1 MLRAASIGLGWWA
14 DELASAI
21 QGKSDK
27 IEIVACYSRSPEKR
41 SAFSEKFSARP
52 LESYEAV
59 LADPEVEGVVLS
71 TQHSQHVDHVIQ
83 AAAAGKQVFVEKPL
97 ALTGASALQAVEACE
112 KAGVV
117 LAVGQN
123 RRFIPAVVALKK
135 LLDEKALGTPLH
147 FEAHFSAPGVQRYAP
162 DFWRANRTE
171 SPGGGLTG
179 LGIHM
184 IDLIGWLGGRI
195 ERATGNVKRLAAP
208 IEIDDTTTALFD
220 LEGGASGYLGCV
232 FMSPYTSFLNVY
244 GTEMNAYCAVDENR
258 LELLRAG
265 EARQAVSVGPNES
278 LKEELEAFATACA
291 GGAPFRVPPLEAAQ
305 AVAAMEAIIVSAEE
319 GGLQRPVSRLGETV

>member
-1 MLRAASIGLGWWA
+1 MLRAASIGLGWWSK
-14 DELASAI
+14 ELASAI

-27 IEIVACYSRSPEKR
+27 IQIVACYSRSADKR
-41 SAFSEKFSARP
+41 ASFAEAYAVRP

-59 LADPEVEGVVLS
+59 LADPEVEAVVLT
-71 TQHSQHVDHVIQ
+71 TQHSQHVDHVKQ

-97 ALTGASALQAVEACE
+97 ALTGASALQAVEACKE
-112 KAGVV
+112 AGVT
-117 LAVGQN
+117 LAVGHN

-135 LLDEKALGTPLH
+135 LLDEGAFGTPLH
-147 FEAHFSAPGVQRYAP
+147 FEANFSVPGVQRYSP

-184 IDLIGWLGGRI
+184 IDLVGWLGGRI
-195 ERATGNVKRLAAP
+195 ERATGSVKRQAAP

-220 LEGGASGYLGCV
+220 LEGGASGYLGCM

-244 GTEMNAYCAVDENR
+244 GTEMNAFCSVDENR
-258 LELLRAG
+258 LELLRPG
-265 EARQAVSVGPNES
+265 ETRQPVSLGPNES
-278 LKEELEAFATACA
+278 LKEELEAFADAC
-291 GGAPFRVPPLEAAQ
+291 GGGTPFRVPPLEAAQ
-305 AVAAMEAIIVSAEE
+305 AVAAMEAIIVSAGE
-319 GGLQRPVSRLGETV
+319 GGLPQPVPRPG

>member
-1 MLRAASIGLGWWA
+1 MLRTASVGLGWWSK
-14 DELASAI
+14 ELASAV

-27 IEIVACYSRSPEKR
+27 IQIVACYSRSADKR
-41 SAFSEKFSARP
+41 VAFAETYSARP

-59 LADPEVEGVVLS
+59 LADPEVEAVILT
-71 TQHSQHVDHVIQ
+71 TQHSQHVGHIIQ
-83 AAAAGKQVFVEKPL
+83 AAAAGKQIFVEKPL
-97 ALTGASALQAVEACE
+97 ALTGASALRAVEACKE
-112 KAGVV
+112 AGVT
-117 LAVGQN
+117 LAVGHN

-135 LLDEKALGTPLH
+135 LLDEQAFGTPLH
-147 FEAHFSAPGVQRYAP
+147 FEANFSVPGVQRYSP

-184 IDLIGWLGGRI
+184 IDLISWLGGRI
-195 ERATGNVKRLAAP
+195 ERATGSVKRQAAP

-220 LEGGASGYLGCV
+220 LEGGASGYLGCI
-232 FMSPYTSFLNVY
+232 FMSPYTSFLNIY
-244 GTEMNAYCAVDENR
+244 GTAMNAYCSVDENR
-258 LELLRAG
+258 LELLRPG
-265 EARQAVSVGPNES
+265 ETRQPVPLGPNES
-278 LKEELEAFATACA
+278 LKEELEAFADACA

-319 GGLQRPVSRLGETV
+319 GGRPRQVPKLGSTN

>member
-1 MLRAASIGLGWWA
+1 MLRAASIGLGWWSK
-14 DELASAI
+14 ELASAI

-27 IEIVACYSRSPEKR
+27 IQIVACYSRSADKR
-41 SAFSEKFSARP
+41 SSFAEAYAVRP

-59 LADPEVEGVVLS
+59 LADPEVEAVVLT
-71 TQHSQHVDHVIQ
+71 TQHSQHVDHVKQ

-97 ALTGASALQAVEACE
+97 ALTGASALQAVEAC
-112 KAGVV
+112 KQAGVT
-117 LAVGQN
+117 LAVGHN
-123 RRFIPAVVALKK
+123 RRFIPAVVELKK
-135 LLDEKALGTPLH
+135 LLDEGAFGTPLH
-147 FEAHFSAPGVQRYAP
+147 FEANFSVPGVQRYSP

-184 IDLIGWLGGRI
+184 IDLVGWLGGRI
-195 ERATGNVKRLAAP
+195 ERATGSVKRQAAP

-220 LEGGASGYLGCV
+220 LEGGASGYLGCM

-244 GTEMNAYCAVDENR
+244 GTEMNAYCSVDENR
-258 LELLRAG
+258 LELLRPG
-265 EARQAVSVGPNES
+265 ETRRPVSLGPNES
-278 LKEELEAFATACA
+278 LKEELEAFADACA

-305 AVAAMEAIIVSAEE
+305 AVAAMEAIIISAGE
-319 GGLQRPVSRLGETV
+319 GGLPQPVPRLG

>member
-1 MLRAASIGLGWWA
+1 MLRAASIGLGWWSK
-14 DELASAI
+14 ELASAI

-27 IEIVACYSRSPEKR
+27 IQIVACTSRSADKR
-41 SAFSEKFSARP
+41 AAFAETYSARP

-59 LADPEVEGVVLS
+59 LADPEVEAVILT
-71 TQHSQHVDHVIQ
+71 TQHSQHVDHIIQ
-83 AAAAGKQVFVEKPL
+83 AAAAGKQIFVEKPL
-97 ALTGASALQAVEACE
+97 ALTGASALRAVEVCKE
-112 KAGVV
+112 AGVT
-117 LAVGQN
+117 LAVGHN

-135 LLDEKALGTPLH
+135 LLDEQAFGTPLH
-147 FEAHFSAPGVQRYAP
+147 FEANFSVPGVQRYSP

-195 ERATGNVKRLAAP
+195 ERATGSVKRQAAP

-220 LEGGASGYLGCV
+220 LEGGVSGYLGCM

-244 GTEMNAYCAVDENR
+244 GTAMNAYCSVDENR
-258 LELLRAG
+258 LELLRPG
-265 EARQAVSVGPNES
+265 ETRQAVPLGRNES
-278 LKEELEAFATACA
+278 LKEELEAFADACA

-319 GGLQRPVSRLGETV
+319 GGVPCLVPKLGGTD

>member
-1 MLRAASIGLGWWA
+1 MLRTASIGLGWWSK
-14 DELASAI
+14 ELASAV

-27 IEIVACYSRSPEKR
+27 IQIVACYSRSADKR
-41 SAFSEKFSARP
+41 VAFAETYAARP

-59 LADPEVEGVVLS
+59 LADPEVEAVILT
-71 TQHSQHVDHVIQ
+71 TQHSQHVDHIVQ
-83 AAAAGKQVFVEKPL
+83 AAAAGKQIFVEKPL
-97 ALTGASALQAVEACE
+97 ALTGASALRAVEACKE
-112 KAGVV
+112 AGVT
-117 LAVGQN
+117 LAVGHN
-123 RRFIPAVVALKK
+123 RRFNPAVMALKK
-135 LLDEKALGTPLH
+135 LLDEQAFGTPLH
-147 FEAHFSAPGVQRYAP
+147 FEANFSVPGVQRYSP

-195 ERATGNVKRLAAP
+195 ERVTGSVKRQAAP

-220 LEGGASGYLGCV
+220 LEGGASGYLGCI
-232 FMSPYTSFLNVY
+232 FMSPYTSFLNIY
-244 GTEMNAYCAVDENR
+244 GTAMNAYCSVDENR
-258 LELLRAG
+258 LELLRPG
-265 EARQAVSVGPNES
+265 ETRQPVPLGPNES
-278 LKEELEAFATACA
+278 LKEELEAFADACA

-319 GGLQRPVSRLGETV
+319 GGLPRQVPKLGSTN